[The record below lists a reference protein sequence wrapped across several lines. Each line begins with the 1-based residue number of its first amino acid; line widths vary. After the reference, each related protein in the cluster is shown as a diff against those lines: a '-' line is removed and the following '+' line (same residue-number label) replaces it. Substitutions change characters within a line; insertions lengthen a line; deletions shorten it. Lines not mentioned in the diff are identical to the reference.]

1 MFFRSYQNNIIINRR
16 RNSQNTINN
25 IKEYSY
31 KLSKPFY
38 QKNQPNKSLSSNSF
52 KSFRPS
58 QNNYINYTVLE
69 NNERN
74 NYISKTARE
83 SNDYFIKKNSK
94 KFRIVNDYLEQ
105 FKKSKIIGNSY
116 KTIIN
121 NKSYTE
127 RTSYENNKNNQSYN
141 NIQQKKF
148 YGFLKIIN
156 KHKGKLETKFLYET
170 KQKDNNNTICHFDKL
185 KDIHNLNKKTAIP
198 INKRI
203 KMLKEAKYSITQMKK
218 DSINSFNSYKTIF
231 NYNDKQNTFNFASFR
246 NQRLKYIKPYN
257 DISDRKPIIIKHFP
271 KPKLEVPKF
280 ININNMKIF

>member
-52 KSFRPS
+52 KSFRLS